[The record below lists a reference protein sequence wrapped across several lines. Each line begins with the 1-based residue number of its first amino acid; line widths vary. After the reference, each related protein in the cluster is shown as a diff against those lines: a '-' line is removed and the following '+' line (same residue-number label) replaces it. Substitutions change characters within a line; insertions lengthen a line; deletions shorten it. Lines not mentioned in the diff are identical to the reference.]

1 MALMTVIKAR
11 KPKQIAKV
19 FSTDDVGNLIKQ
31 VAAQL
36 VEGEARVVEVNAAL
50 DLKNLLQ
57 LVTARSDLVLMPG
70 AICGAVQGDTIQL
83 ITERLLA
90 HKLGVSLDNV
100 PGGVVEI
107 DGVKYAARVK
117 RGVTPPKWVLLDAD
131 NPEGMPPEQ
140 MGWDIQ
146 TRLEYLE
153 PLIPGLSTCER
164 VELLSSSSRVHETS
178 AQPGQASH
186 AFIRVSDPEKVELL
200 REFLRVEMQ
209 LHNLCFAS
217 PRYSRTDGTVI
228 GNEPRT
234 VIDLAVFV
242 LGRLVF
248 TAQPILN
255 AEGYVVADAGVRI
268 VNTGGGS
275 LDLTWLKLPDTY
287 RLAALQQ
294 KTGRDVRFSTTG
306 ALAVT
311 DVGTLTLATPIEI
324 KGTVDTLSA
333 VVEGMKPG
341 QKIRCETPFR
351 ASSSEAAFI
360 KLGEDGVPFLHDVG
374 TSTTYCLS
382 FGERL
387 KVTCV
392 QDSALPVLF
401 PGTNSLLSIAGPGAI
416 NAIKMSYN
424 DLIGDRSTLVYG
436 KGRPLGNLANIAAL
450 FQQSREWDGCFAY
463 DELND
468 EITLIAPC
476 PGSRAPKASFKPRPL
491 KDTDFAAAQV
501 WLQRNGFPLIAK
513 QVVFDAIMLAA
524 EDCVISPVRHYLE
537 ELEQKISWS
546 PDTHELRLHRLFEIY
561 FGSKADP
568 SVPAAHPTYLKEV
581 GRRFMVAA
589 VARAMRPG
597 CKVDTM
603 LVLEGIQGG
612 KKSSGIEIL
621 CGNQHFSD
629 SLPNVGTKDASDHIR
644 GKWFIEIGEL
654 AAMGK
659 AEVEAT
665 KAFISRRE
673 ERYRRP
679 YDRAETRYKRRCV
692 FVGTTNQ
699 DTYLRDE
706 TGNRR
711 FWPVRVGM
719 VDLDALERDRDL
731 LWAEAV
737 YWFRQGKPWHLTG
750 EALHISEA
758 AQESRVSE
766 DIWQADIAKHL
777 EGTEE
782 ASLQE
787 VARAVGLDRARI
799 SRTEQNRLS
808 ACLKALG
815 FVPNGKFTSGQD
827 RNAVRY
833 VRQKTEIA

>member
-50 DLKNLLQ
+50 DLKDLLQ

-90 HKLGVSLDNV
+90 HKLGVSVDNV
-100 PGGVVEI
+100 PGGMVEI

-164 VELLSSSSRVHETS
+164 VELLSSSSRVHKTS

-200 REFLRVEMQ
+200 RELLRVEIQ

-234 VIDLAVFV
+234 VIDLAVFIP
-242 LGRLVF
+242 GRLVF
-248 TAQPILN
+248 TARPILN
-255 AEGYVVADAGVRI
+255 AEGYEVADAGVRI
-268 VNTGGGS
+268 VNTGRGS
-275 LDLTWLKLPDTY
+275 LDLSWLRLPDKS
-287 RLAALQQ
+287 RLAAFQQ
-294 KTGRDVRFSTTG
+294 KTGRDVRYTATG
-306 ALAVT
+306 GLSVT
-311 DVGTLTLATPIEI
+311 DVGTLTLETPIEI
-324 KGTVDTLSA
+324 KGTERPLSA

-360 KLGEDGVPFLHDVG
+360 KLGEDGIPFLHDVG

-387 KVTCV
+387 KVTRI

-401 PGTNSLLSIAGPGAI
+401 PSTNSLLSIAGPGAI
-416 NAIKMSYN
+416 NAIKMSYC
-424 DLIGDRSTLVYG
+424 DLINDRSAVIYG
-436 KGRPLGNLANIAAL
+436 KDRPLGNLANIATI
-450 FQQSREWDGCFAY
+450 FQQSAEWDGCFAY

-468 EITLIAPC
+468 EVSVIAPY
-476 PGSRAPKASFKPRPL
+476 PGSRAPKTHFRPRPM
-491 KDTDFAAAQV
+491 KDTDFVAVQV
-501 WLQRNGFPLIAK
+501 WLQKNGFPLIAK

-537 ELEQKISWS
+537 ELERRINWS
-546 PDTHELRLHRLFEIY
+546 PDTHTSKLDGLLINY
-561 FGSKADP
+561 FGATADP
-568 SVPAAHPTYLKEV
+568 VVPGAHPKYLYEI
-581 GRRFMVAA
+581 GIRFMISA
-589 VARAMRPG
+589 VARAMLPG

-603 LVLEGIQGG
+603 LVLEGLQGG
-612 KKSSGIEIL
+612 KKSTAIQIL
-621 CGNQHFSD
+621 CGDQFFSD
-629 SLPNVGTKDASDHIR
+629 SLPHVGTKDASDHLR
-644 GKWFIEIGEL
+644 GKWLVEIGEL

-659 AEVEAT
+659 SEVEAV
-665 KAFISRRE
+665 KVFISRRE

-711 FWPVRVGM
+711 FWPVRVGKA
-719 VDLDALERDRDL
+719 DLDALERDRDL

-737 YWFRQGKPWHLTG
+737 YWFRQGKPWYLTG

-787 VARAVGLDRARI
+787 AARAVGLDRAKI

-808 ACLKALG
+808 ACLKALR

>member
-1 MALMTVIKAR
+1 MALITVIKAR
-11 KPKQIAKV
+11 KPKQICKV
-19 FSTDDVGNLIKQ
+19 FELDASGKLVKQ
-31 VAAQL
+31 AAAQL
-36 VEGEARVVEVNAAL
+36 VEGEARAIEVNTAL
-50 DLKNLLQ
+50 EMQKLLEM
-57 LVTARSDLVLMPG
+57 VTARSDLVLMPG
-70 AICGAVQGDTIQL
+70 AISGAVPRETIQL

-90 HKLGVSLDNV
+90 HKLGVSVDKV

-107 DGVKYAARVK
+107 EGVKYAARVK

-131 NPEGMPPEQ
+131 NPPGMPFEQ
-140 MGWDIQ
+140 MCWDIQ
-146 TRLEYLE
+146 TRLKYLE
-153 PLIPGLSTCER
+153 PLIPGISSCER
-164 VELLSSSSRVHETS
+164 VELLSSSSRVHEIGGR
-178 AQPGQASH
+178 PGNPSH
-186 AFIRVSDPEKVELL
+186 AYIRVSDPEKVELL
-200 REFLRVEMQ
+200 REFLRVEIQ
-209 LHNLCFAS
+209 LHDLCFAS
-217 PRYSRTDGTVI
+217 PRYSREDGSVI
-228 GNEPRT
+228 GHEART
-234 VIDLAVFV
+234 VLDLAVFV

-255 AEGYVVADAGVRI
+255 AEGYVVASADVRI

-275 LDLTWLKLPDTY
+275 LDLSWLKLPDKK

-306 ALAVT
+306 ALTVT
-311 DVGTLTLATPIEI
+311 DVGTLTLETPIEI
-324 KGTVDTLSA
+324 KGTVNTLSA
-333 VVEGMKPG
+333 VIEDMKPG
-341 QKIRCETPFR
+341 EKVRCETPFR
-351 ASSSEAAFI
+351 ESLSEAAFI

-382 FGERL
+382 FAERL
-387 KVTCV
+387 KLT
-392 QDSALPVLF
+392 SARGNELPTLF
-401 PGTNSLLSIAGPGAI
+401 RGANSLLQMAGAGIFP
-416 NAIKMSYN
+416 AIKRSYN
-424 DLIGDRSTLVYG
+424 DLIDDRSTLVYG
-436 KGRPLGNLANIAAL
+436 KDRPLGNLANIAAL

-491 KDTDFAAAQV
+491 KDTDFVAAQV
-501 WLQRNGFPLIAK
+501 WLQRNGFPNIAK

-546 PDTHELRLHRLFEIY
+546 PETHELRLHRLFETY

-568 SVPAAHPTYLKEV
+568 SVPAAHPKYLQEV

-589 VARAMRPG
+589 VARAMWPG

-603 LVLEGIQGG
+603 LVLEGPQGG
-612 KKSSGIEIL
+612 KKSTAIQTL
-621 CGNQHFSD
+621 CGDQFFSD
-629 SLPNVGTKDASDHIR
+629 SLPQVGTKDASDHLR
-644 GKWFIEIGEL
+644 GKWIIEIGEL

-659 AEVEAT
+659 AEVEST

-692 FVGTTNQ
+692 FVGTTNY

-711 FWPVRVGM
+711 FWPVRVGT

-750 EALHISEA
+750 AALHISEA
-758 AQESRVSE
+758 AQGSRVSE

-777 EGTEE
+777 EGTNEV
-782 ASLQE
+782 SLQE
-787 VARAVGLDRARI
+787 VARALALERAKI

-815 FVPNGKFTSGQD
+815 FVPEGRFTNGQD

-833 VRQKTEIA
+833 VRQRSEGT

>member
-1 MALMTVIKAR
+1 MVLMTVIKAR

-19 FSTDDVGNLIKQ
+19 FELDASGKLAKQ
-31 VAAQL
+31 AAAQL
-36 VEGEARVVEVNAAL
+36 IEGEAKLVEVNTACEM
-50 DLKNLLQ
+50 KKLLQ

-70 AICGAVQGDTIQL
+70 AFIGAVPDETIQV
-83 ITERLLA
+83 IPERALA
-90 HKLGVSLDNV
+90 LKLKVSVDKV
-100 PGGVVEI
+100 RGGVVEI

-117 RGVTPPKWVLLDAD
+117 RGIVQPRWLLIDAD
-131 NPEGMPPEQ
+131 NPAGMPAEQ
-140 MGWDIQ
+140 IGWDIQ

-153 PLIPGLSTCER
+153 PVIPGISTCER
-164 VELLSSSSRVHETS
+164 VELLSSSARVHEIGG
-178 AQPGQASH
+178 QPSKPSH
-186 AFIRVSDPEKVELL
+186 AYIRVSDSEKVEML
-200 REFLRVEMQ
+200 REFLRVEME
-209 LHNLCFAS
+209 LKDLCFAS
-217 PRYSRTDGTVI
+217 PRYSREGGVVV
-228 GNEPRT
+228 GHEART
-234 VIDLAVFV
+234 VIDLAVLV
-242 LGRLVF
+242 TGRLVF
-248 TAQPILN
+248 TAKPILK
-255 AEGYVVADAGVRI
+255 AEGYVVADADVRI
-268 VNTGGGS
+268 VNAGGGD
-275 LDLTWLKLPDTY
+275 LDLSWLERPDEG
-287 RLAALQQ
+287 RLTVLKQ
-294 KTGRDVRFSTTG
+294 KTGRDLRYSRTG

-311 DVGTLTLATPIEI
+311 DFGTLTLETPIEI
-324 KGTVDTLSA
+324 KGVEKPLRA
-333 VVEGMKPG
+333 VIKDMKPG
-341 QKIRCETPFR
+341 EKVRCETPFR
-351 ASSSEAAFI
+351 ESRSEAAFI

-382 FGERL
+382 FGETL
-387 KVTCV
+387 KLTSARR
-392 QDSALPVLF
+392 DALPTLF
-401 PGTNSLLSIAGPGAI
+401 RGTNSLLQMAGAGILPV
-416 NAIKMSYN
+416 IKRSYN

-491 KDTDFAAAQV
+491 KDTDFVAAQV

-546 PDTHELRLHRLFEIY
+546 PDTHELRLHRLFETY

-568 SVPAAHPTYLKEV
+568 SVPAAHPKYLQEV

-621 CGNQHFSD
+621 CGNQYFSD

-659 AEVEAT
+659 AEVEST

-711 FWPVRVGM
+711 FWPVRVEM

-750 EALHISEA
+750 EALHISKA
-758 AQESRVSE
+758 AQQSRVSE

-777 EGTEE
+777 EGAEE

-787 VARAVGLDRARI
+787 AARAVGLERARV

-815 FVPNGKFTSGQD
+815 FVPNGKFTSGQA

-833 VRQKTEIA
+833 VRQMREIT